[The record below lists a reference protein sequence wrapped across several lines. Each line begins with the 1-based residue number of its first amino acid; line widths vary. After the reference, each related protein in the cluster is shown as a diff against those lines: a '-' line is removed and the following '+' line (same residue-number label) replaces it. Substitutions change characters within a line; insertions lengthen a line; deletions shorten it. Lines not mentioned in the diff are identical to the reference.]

1 MEQVLIIKIIDVMNL
16 FHLAIP
22 VSDLDTANDFY
33 INVLGCSKGRSSS
46 KWIDFNF
53 YGHQL
58 VCHEVKK
65 SVNKDSND
73 VDGNNIPVPHFGII
87 LEWNQFQKLSADLQS
102 KNINFIIEPTIRFKG
117 QVGEQAIMFLKD
129 PSNNAIEFKSFR
141 NNDEIFKK

>member
-1 MEQVLIIKIIDVMNL
+1 MNL

-33 INVLGCSKGRSSS
+33 INVLGCSKGRSST
-46 KWIDFNF
+46 KWVDFNF

-58 VCHEVKK
+58 VCHEVQELI
-65 SVNKDSND
+65 NKNSND

-87 LEWNQFQKLSADLQS
+87 LDWDQFHKLSADLQL

-117 QVGEQAIMFLKD
+117 KVGEQAIMFLHD
-129 PSNNAIEFKSFR
+129 PSGNAIEFKSFK
-141 NNDEIFKK
+141 NEEDIFKVQE

>member
-1 MEQVLIIKIIDVMNL
+1 MNL

-22 VSDLDTANDFY
+22 VSDLDRANDFY
-33 INVLGCSKGRSSS
+33 MNILGCSKGRSST

-87 LEWNQFQKLSADLQS
+87 LGWEQFQKLSANLQS

-117 QVGEQAIMFLKD
+117 KVGEQAIMFLKD
-129 PSNNAIEFKSFR
+129 PSDNAIEFKSFR

>member
-1 MEQVLIIKIIDVMNL
+1 MNL

-33 INVLGCSKGRSSS
+33 INVLGCSKGRSST
-46 KWIDFNF
+46 KWMDFNF

-58 VCHEVKK
+58 VCHEVKELI
-65 SVNKDSND
+65 NKNSND

-87 LEWNQFQKLSADLQS
+87 LDWDQFHKLSADLQS

-117 QVGEQAIMFLKD
+117 KVGEQAIMFLHD
-129 PSNNAIEFKSFR
+129 PSGNAIEFKSFK
-141 NNDEIFKK
+141 NEEDIFKA

>member
-1 MEQVLIIKIIDVMNL
+1 MNL

-33 INVLGCSKGRSSS
+33 INVLGCSKGRSST
-46 KWIDFNF
+46 KWMDFNF

-58 VCHEVKK
+58 VCHEVKDLI
-65 SVNKDSND
+65 NKNSND

-87 LEWNQFQKLSADLQS
+87 LDWYQFHKLSADLQL

-117 QVGEQAIMFLKD
+117 KVGEQAIMFLHD
-129 PSNNAIEFKSFR
+129 PSGNAIEFKSFK
-141 NNDEIFKK
+141 NEEDIFKV

>member
-1 MEQVLIIKIIDVMNL
+1 MNL

-33 INVLGCSKGRSSS
+33 INVLGCSKGRSST
-46 KWIDFNF
+46 KWMDFNF
-53 YGHQL
+53 FGHQL

-87 LEWNQFQKLSADLQS
+87 LEWNQFQKLSADLKS

-129 PSNNAIEFKSFR
+129 PSNNACLLYTSPSPR
-141 NNDEIFKK
+141 D

>member
-1 MEQVLIIKIIDVMNL
+1 MNL

-33 INVLGCSKGRSSS
+33 INVLGCSKGRSST
-46 KWIDFNF
+46 KWMDFNF

-65 SVNKDSND
+65 SVNKDLND

-102 KNINFIIEPTIRFKG
+102 KNINFIIEPTIRFNGK
-117 QVGEQAIMFLKD
+117 VGEQAIMFLHD
-129 PSNNAIEFKSFR
+129 PSGNAIEFKSFK
-141 NNDEIFKK
+141 NEEDIFKV

>member
-1 MEQVLIIKIIDVMNL
+1 MNL

-22 VSDLDTANDFY
+22 VSDLDSANDFY
-33 INVLGCSKGRSSS
+33 MNILGCSKGRSST

-58 VCHEVKK
+58 VCHEVKR
-65 SVNKDSND
+65 SVNKNSND

-87 LEWNQFQKLSADLQS
+87 LDWDQFQKLSANLQS

-117 QVGEQAIMFLKD
+117 KVGEQAIMFLKD
-129 PSNNAIEFKSFR
+129 PSGNAIEFKSFR

>member
-1 MEQVLIIKIIDVMNL
+1 MNL

-46 KWIDFNF
+46 KWMDFNF

-117 QVGEQAIMFLKD
+117 KVGEQAIMFLKD

>member
-1 MEQVLIIKIIDVMNL
+1 MNL

-22 VSDLDTANDFY
+22 VSDLDRANDFY
-33 INVLGCSKGRSSS
+33 VNILGCSKGRSST

-58 VCHEVKK
+58 VCHEVKR
-65 SVNKDSND
+65 SVNKNSND

-87 LEWNQFQKLSADLQS
+87 LDWDQFQKLSANLQS

-117 QVGEQAIMFLKD
+117 KVGEQAIMFLKD
-129 PSNNAIEFKSFR
+129 PSDNAIEFKSFR

>member
-1 MEQVLIIKIIDVMNL
+1 MNL

-33 INVLGCSKGRSSS
+33 INVLGCSKGRSSA
-46 KWIDFNF
+46 KWMDFNF

-58 VCHEVKK
+58 VCHEVKELI
-65 SVNKDSND
+65 NKNSND

-87 LEWNQFQKLSADLQS
+87 LDWDQFHKLSANLQL

-117 QVGEQAIMFLKD
+117 KVGEQAIMFLHD
-129 PSNNAIEFKSFR
+129 PSGNAIEFKSFK
-141 NNDEIFKK
+141 NEEDIFKI

>member
-1 MEQVLIIKIIDVMNL
+1 MNL

-33 INVLGCSKGRSSS
+33 INVLGCSKGRSST
-46 KWIDFNF
+46 KWMDFNF

-58 VCHEVKK
+58 VCHEVKELI
-65 SVNKDSND
+65 NKNSND

-87 LEWNQFQKLSADLQS
+87 LDWDQFHKLSADLQS

-129 PSNNAIEFKSFR
+129 PSDNAIEFKSFR

>member
-1 MEQVLIIKIIDVMNL
+1 MNL

-22 VSDLDTANDFY
+22 VSDLDSANDFY
-33 INVLGCSKGRSSS
+33 MNILGCSKGRSST

-58 VCHEVKK
+58 VCHEVKR
-65 SVNKDSND
+65 SVNKNSND

-87 LEWNQFQKLSADLQS
+87 LDWDQFQKLSANLQS

-117 QVGEQAIMFLKD
+117 KVGEQAIMFLKD
-129 PSNNAIEFKSFR
+129 PSDNAIEFKSFR

>member
-1 MEQVLIIKIIDVMNL
+1 MNL

-22 VSDLDTANDFY
+22 VLDLGAAKDFY
-33 INVLGCSKGRSSS
+33 INILGCSKGRSSA

-58 VCHEVKK
+58 VCHEVKQ
-65 SVNKDSND
+65 SINKNMND

-87 LEWNQFQKLSADLQS
+87 LDWREFHSLSTDLQS

-117 QVGEQAIMFLKD
+117 KVGEQAIMFLKD
-129 PSNNAIEFKSFR
+129 PSDNAIEFKSFK
-141 NNDEIFKK
+141 NNDEVFNI

>member
-1 MEQVLIIKIIDVMNL
+1 MNL

-22 VSDLDTANDFY
+22 VSDLDRANDFY
-33 INVLGCSKGRSSS
+33 MNILGCSKGRSST

-65 SVNKDSND
+65 SVNKNSND
-73 VDGNNIPVPHFGII
+73 VDGNNVPVPHFGII
-87 LEWNQFQKLSADLQS
+87 LGWEQFQKLSANLQS

-117 QVGEQAIMFLKD
+117 KVGEQAIMFLKD
-129 PSNNAIEFKSFR
+129 PSDNAIEFKSFR

>member
-1 MEQVLIIKIIDVMNL
+1 MNL

-22 VSDLDTANDFY
+22 VLDLDSVNDFY

>member
-1 MEQVLIIKIIDVMNL
+1 MNL

-22 VSDLDTANDFY
+22 VSDLDRANDFY
-33 INVLGCSKGRSSS
+33 VNMLGCSKGRSST

-65 SVNKDSND
+65 SVNKNSND

-87 LEWNQFQKLSADLQS
+87 LGWDQFQKLSANLQS

-117 QVGEQAIMFLKD
+117 KVGEQAIMFLKD
-129 PSNNAIEFKSFR
+129 PSDNAIEFKSFK
-141 NNDEIFKK
+141 NNDEVFNI

>member
-1 MEQVLIIKIIDVMNL
+1 MNL

-22 VSDLDTANDFY
+22 VSDLDRANDFY
-33 INVLGCSKGRSSS
+33 VNMLGCSKGRSST

-58 VCHEVKK
+58 VCHEVKR
-65 SVNKDSND
+65 SVNKNSND
-73 VDGNNIPVPHFGII
+73 VDGNNVPVPHFGII
-87 LEWNQFQKLSADLQS
+87 LGWDQFQKLSANLQS

-117 QVGEQAIMFLKD
+117 KVGEQAIMFLKD
-129 PSNNAIEFKSFR
+129 PSDNAIEFKSFR

>member
-1 MEQVLIIKIIDVMNL
+1 MNL

-22 VSDLDTANDFY
+22 VSDLDSANDFY

-117 QVGEQAIMFLKD
+117 KVGEQAIMFLHD
-129 PSNNAIEFKSFR
+129 PSGNAIEFKSFK
-141 NNDEIFKK
+141 NEEDIFKV

>member
-1 MEQVLIIKIIDVMNL
+1 MNL

-22 VSDLDTANDFY
+22 VLDLVAAKDFY
-33 INVLGCSKGRSSS
+33 INVLGCSKGRSSA

-58 VCHEVKK
+58 VCHEVKQ
-65 SVNKDSND
+65 SINKNMND

-87 LEWNQFQKLSADLQS
+87 LDWNEFHSLSTDLQS

-117 QVGEQAIMFLKD
+117 KVGEQAIMFLKD
-129 PSNNAIEFKSFR
+129 PSDNAIEFKSFK
-141 NNDEIFKK
+141 NNDEVFNI

>member
-1 MEQVLIIKIIDVMNL
+1 MNL

-33 INVLGCSKGRSSS
+33 INVLGCSKGRSST
-46 KWIDFNF
+46 KWMDFNF

-58 VCHEVKK
+58 VCHEVKELI
-65 SVNKDSND
+65 NKNSND

-87 LEWNQFQKLSADLQS
+87 LDWDQFHKLSADLQS

>member
-1 MEQVLIIKIIDVMNL
+1 MNL

-22 VSDLDTANDFY
+22 VSDLDSANDFY

>member
-1 MEQVLIIKIIDVMNL
+1 MNL

-22 VSDLDTANDFY
+22 VSDLDRANDFY
-33 INVLGCSKGRSSS
+33 MNILGCSKGRSST

-65 SVNKDSND
+65 SVNKNSND
-73 VDGNNIPVPHFGII
+73 VDGNNVPVPHFGII
-87 LEWNQFQKLSADLQS
+87 LGWDQFQKLSANLQS

-117 QVGEQAIMFLKD
+117 KVGEQAIMFLKD
-129 PSNNAIEFKSFR
+129 PSDNAIEFKSFR

>member
-1 MEQVLIIKIIDVMNL
+1 MNL

-22 VSDLDTANDFY
+22 VSDLDRANDFY
-33 INVLGCSKGRSSS
+33 VNILGCSKGRSST

-58 VCHEVKK
+58 VCHEVKR
-65 SVNKDSND
+65 SVNKNSND
-73 VDGNNIPVPHFGII
+73 VDGNNVPVPHFGII
-87 LEWNQFQKLSADLQS
+87 LGWDQFQNLSANLQS

-117 QVGEQAIMFLKD
+117 KVGEQAIMFLKD
-129 PSNNAIEFKSFR
+129 PSDNAIEFKSFR

>member
-1 MEQVLIIKIIDVMNL
+1 MNL

-22 VSDLDTANDFY
+22 VSDLDAANDFY
-33 INVLGCSKGRSSS
+33 SNVLGCSKGRSSI
-46 KWIDFNF
+46 KWMDFNF

-58 VCHEVKK
+58 VCHEVKELI
-65 SVNKDSND
+65 NKNSND

-87 LEWNQFQKLSADLQS
+87 LDWDQFHKLSADLQS

>member
-1 MEQVLIIKIIDVMNL
+1 MNL

-22 VSDLDTANDFY
+22 VSDLDSANDFY
-33 INVLGCSKGRSSS
+33 MNILGCSKGRSST

-58 VCHEVKK
+58 VCHEVKR
-65 SVNKDSND
+65 SVNKNSND

-87 LEWNQFQKLSADLQS
+87 LEWNQFQKLSADLKS

>member
-1 MEQVLIIKIIDVMNL
+1 MNL

-22 VSDLDTANDFY
+22 VSDLDSANDFY

-58 VCHEVKK
+58 VCHEVKELI
-65 SVNKDSND
+65 NKNSND

-87 LEWNQFQKLSADLQS
+87 LDWDQFHKLSADLQL

-117 QVGEQAIMFLKD
+117 KVGEQAIMFLHD
-129 PSNNAIEFKSFR
+129 PSGNAIEFKSFK
-141 NNDEIFKK
+141 NEEDIFKV

>member
-1 MEQVLIIKIIDVMNL
+1 MNL

-22 VSDLDTANDFY
+22 VSDLDRANDFY
-33 INVLGCSKGRSSS
+33 VNMLGCSKGRSST

-58 VCHEVKK
+58 VCHEVKR
-65 SVNKDSND
+65 SVNKNSND

-87 LEWNQFQKLSADLQS
+87 LDWNQFQKLSANLQS

-117 QVGEQAIMFLKD
+117 KVGEQAIMFLKD
-129 PSNNAIEFKSFR
+129 PSDNAIEFKSFR

>member
-1 MEQVLIIKIIDVMNL
+1 MNL

-22 VSDLDTANDFY
+22 VSDLDRANDFY
-33 INVLGCSKGRSSS
+33 VNMLGCSKGRSST

-58 VCHEVKK
+58 VCHEVKELI
-65 SVNKDSND
+65 NKNSND

-87 LEWNQFQKLSADLQS
+87 LDWDQFHKLSADLQL

-117 QVGEQAIMFLKD
+117 KVGEQAIMFLHD
-129 PSNNAIEFKSFR
+129 PSGNAIEFKSFK
-141 NNDEIFKK
+141 NEEDIFKV

>member
-1 MEQVLIIKIIDVMNL
+1 MNL

-22 VSDLDTANDFY
+22 VLDLDSANDFY

-73 VDGNNIPVPHFGII
+73 VDGNNIPVSHFGII

>member
-1 MEQVLIIKIIDVMNL
+1 MNL

-33 INVLGCSKGRSSS
+33 SNVLGCSKGRSST
-46 KWIDFNF
+46 KWMDFNF

>member
-1 MEQVLIIKIIDVMNL
+1 MNL

-22 VSDLDTANDFY
+22 VLDLDTANDFY

-46 KWIDFNF
+46 KWMDFNF

-129 PSNNAIEFKSFR
+129 PSNNAIEFKSFK

>member
-1 MEQVLIIKIIDVMNL
+1 MNL

-46 KWIDFNF
+46 KWMDFNF

-117 QVGEQAIMFLKD
+117 QGGEQAIMFLKD